1 MPVPTIAPTPSA
13 TRCGH
18 DNVRA
23 SRCSPGWSAP
33 TAMIFLRNKSL
44 IGSAPCQRGLVAG
57 EPEQRIR
64 FRIAAPPENAASD
77 LIADDRAHLE
87 RKDRSR
93 TGAPDIG
100 QHGVAN
106 HHPAEGR
113 RVGKEGGK
121 TYRS

>member
-1 MPVPTIAPTPSA
+1 MRISYWSSDVCSSDLSAP
-13 TRCGH
+13 RCGH

-64 FRIAAPPENAASD
+64 FRIAAPPENPASD
-77 LIADDRAHLE
+77 IIADDRAHLE
-87 RKDRSR
+87 RMAPSR
-93 TGAPDIG
+93 TGDPR
-100 QHGVAN
+100 
-106 HHPAEGR
+106 PAER
-113 RVGKEGGK
+113 RVGTACGTTG
-121 TYRS
+121 